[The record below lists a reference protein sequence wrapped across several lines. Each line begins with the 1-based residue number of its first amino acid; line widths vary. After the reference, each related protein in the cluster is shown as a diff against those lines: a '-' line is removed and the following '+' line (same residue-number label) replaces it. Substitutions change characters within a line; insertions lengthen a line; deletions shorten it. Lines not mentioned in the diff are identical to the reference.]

1 MQEGRRFVDLFG
13 KLQEEVS
20 EGSCESKS
28 LLKWATITQQY
39 VPDFS
44 AAGFFSINKTLIFT
58 IVGNVATYFIITI
71 QLNEIEYSKMS
82 KV

>member
-13 KLQEEVS
+13 KLQEEVA
-20 EGSCESKS
+20 EGSCEAKS
-28 LLKWATITQQY
+28 LSKWATISQQY

-58 IVGNVATYFIITI
+58 VVGNVATYFIITI
-71 QLNEIEYSKMS
+71 QLNESEYSKMS